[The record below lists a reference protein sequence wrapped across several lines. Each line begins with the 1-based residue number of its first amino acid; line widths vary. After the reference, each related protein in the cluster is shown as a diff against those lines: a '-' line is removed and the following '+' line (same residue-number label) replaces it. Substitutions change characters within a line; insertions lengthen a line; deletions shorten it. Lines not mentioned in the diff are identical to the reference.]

1 MTEKTGDTTLD
12 YQSAAVAAID
22 RRRSELIRRLLLG
35 TILIWSLIYLGCC
48 ARTLF
53 LKVDKSSVYPD
64 FSTAGRNWAQGYP
77 LYVRGGTH
85 EFRYSPLIAAFFVPF
100 ELLPIRLGEFLWR
113 SLNFIAFAGG
123 LYYCCVASVPRRFS
137 TLECC
142 AVFLLTIPLAVG
154 SLNNAQSN
162 PLVLGLMLISVAAA
176 TQRKWTLSSVAVTL
190 ATCFK
195 LYPIALGLL
204 LVLMFPKKIGWRLI
218 VCLAAAAVLPFVMQ
232 HAAYVMDQYT
242 VWVHYLSTEDRQR
255 GPITDW
261 YRDFR
266 ALWRV
271 YVSAM
276 SQRTYL
282 IIELCAAILIALL
295 CVVGRLRRLPIP
307 LLLAFTLSLACCW
320 MTALGPAT
328 ESATYILLAPAVA
341 WGLVIADTDKQAR
354 LLRVAYGI
362 VFALFVASQ
371 LAINIRGGKYFRDH
385 LQPLPLAGTLLLIT
399 VAIDLTLYFRKSR
412 SPGYTSGAS

>member
-1 MTEKTGDTTLD
+1 MSNDECRTNSSDEP
-12 YQSAAVAAID
+12 SALRSAFCILHSALIHRLAI
-22 RRRSELIRRLLLG
+22 I
-35 TILIWSLIYLGCC
+35 TIVIWSLAYLGCC
-48 ARTLF
+48 ARTLV

-64 FSTAGRNWAQGYP
+64 FSTAGHNWLNGDQ

-85 EFRYSPLIAAFFVPF
+85 EFRYSPLVAAFFVPF
-100 ELLPIRLGEFLWR
+100 ELLPLKLGEFLWR
-113 SLNFIAFAGG
+113 SLNFAAFVGG
-123 LYYCCVASVPRRFS
+123 LHCCCKTQIPRQLS
-137 TLECC
+137 TGQVC
-142 AVFLLTIPLAVG
+142 AVFLLCIPLAIG

-162 PLVLGLMLISVAAA
+162 PLVLGLMLLSIAAA
-176 TQRKWTLSSVAVTL
+176 ARKQWGLSSITITL

-204 LVLMFPKKIGWRLI
+204 LVLIFPRKLAWRLL
-218 VCLAAAAVLPFVMQ
+218 VCLTAAAVLPFVMQ
-232 HAAYVMDQYT
+232 RATYVMDQYT
-242 VWVHYLSTEDRQR
+242 VWVHYLSSEDRQR

-271 YVSAM
+271 YVATM

-282 IIELCAAILIALL
+282 VIQLTSAVGIAILCLI
-295 CVVGRLRRLPIP
+295 GRLRKLPIP

-341 WGLVIADTDKQAR
+341 WGLVLCDPDPRAHVR
-354 LLRVAYGI
+354 RVAYGSI
-362 VFALFVASQ
+362 FALFVASQ
-371 LAINIRGGKYFRDH
+371 LAINIPGGKYFRDH
-385 LQPLPLAGTLLLIT
+385 LQPLPLAGTLLLLVVMT
-399 VAIDLTLYFRKSR
+399 DLALSKPEPR
-412 SPGYTSGAS
+412 P